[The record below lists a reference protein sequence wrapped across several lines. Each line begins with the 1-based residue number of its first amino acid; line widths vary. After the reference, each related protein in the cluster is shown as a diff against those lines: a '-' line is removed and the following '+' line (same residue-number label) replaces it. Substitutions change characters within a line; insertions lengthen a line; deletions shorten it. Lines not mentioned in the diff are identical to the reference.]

1 METWRSNSWLKPLI
15 KPLRPAFREVLVMSL
30 FINILALALP
40 VFILQVYDRVVFYQG
55 ISTLYALVIGVAIAI
70 GFDFILRQARARLLQ
85 RAAVGIDARLGEK
98 LFDKLMSLPLNVLE
112 GRPASYWHVLF
123 RDVDTVRN
131 VFCGSTAVLAADLPF
146 VPLFVVLIFVI
157 AAPIAWVVLIAI
169 PLFLFLAWRSG
180 RVMENVTSDE
190 RQAGIGREALIAEVL
205 AGRATVK
212 ALALGETFKPRWE
225 DKHATAIE
233 RSLRRGTKGDVYVN
247 AGLVLAALTTVAVT
261 GFGAVAIID
270 QRLTIGALIATN
282 MLGNRII
289 APFNQLVGAWRHF
302 AQYKQALGRL
312 GEVFA
317 LPGERLDS
325 EISLPRPKG
334 EISLETIRFAYDSAS
349 PPVID
354 GVRLD
359 IRPGGM
365 VGLVGNNGSGKT
377 TLLKLIQGLYR
388 PGEGRVLLD
397 GADIGQFTRRELA
410 GWIGYVPQECV
421 LFAGSIRDNIAIARP
436 DASDEE
442 VVAAARRAGVH
453 DHVVDLR
460 DGYATDVGETGSRL
474 SGGERQ
480 RIAIARALLNDPPV
494 LLLDEVTSNLD
505 HPAQVRLRET
515 LLKLAPDHTI
525 IVVSHA
531 PDMLSA
537 CSHIVVL
544 DRGKVRVAGPS
555 RHVLPRLF
563 GATRKPQVAEAKT

>member
-1 METWRSNSWLKPLI
+1 METWRSNNWLKPLI
-15 KPLRPAFREVLVMSL
+15 KPLRPAFREMLLMSL
-30 FINILALALP
+30 FINILALVLP
-40 VFILQVYDRVVFYQG
+40 VFILQVYDRVVFNQG
-55 ISTLYALVIGVAIAI
+55 ISTLYALVIGVTIAI

-131 VFCGSTAVLAADLPF
+131 IFCGSTAVLAADLPF

-190 RQAGIGREALIAEVL
+190 RQAGIGRDALIAEVL

-225 DKHATAIE
+225 DKHATAIG
-233 RSLRRGTKGDVYVN
+233 RSLRRGTKGDGYVN
-247 AGLVLAALTTVAVT
+247 AGLVLTALTTVAVT
-261 GFGAVAIID
+261 GFGAIAIID

-289 APFNQLVGAWRHF
+289 APFNQLVSVWRQF

-365 VGLVGNNGSGKT
+365 VGMVGNNGSGKT

-442 VVAAARRAGVH
+442 VVTAARRAGVH
-453 DHVVDLR
+453 DHVVDLHG
-460 DGYATDVGETGSRL
+460 GYATDVGEAGSLL

-515 LLKLAPDHTI
+515 LLKLAPDHTVL
-525 IVVSHA
+525 VVSHA

-537 CSHIVVL
+537 CSHILVL
-544 DRGKVRVAGPS
+544 DRGKVRAAGPS
-555 RHVLPRLF
+555 SHVLPTLF